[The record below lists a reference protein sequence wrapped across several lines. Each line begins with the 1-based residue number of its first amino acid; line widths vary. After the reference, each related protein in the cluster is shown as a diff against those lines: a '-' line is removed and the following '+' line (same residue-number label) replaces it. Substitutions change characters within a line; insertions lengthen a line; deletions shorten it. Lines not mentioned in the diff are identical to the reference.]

1 MAHAAG
7 SVIVN
12 RPVGLVFNFIL
23 DGENNLLW
31 RPSVI
36 EVQRIT
42 PEARVGAVYR
52 QVIKGPG
59 GSRIDGDYRIV
70 ECKPGQRIRFEVTSG
85 PARPVGKYLFE
96 DLGDST
102 QVQLILDFQP
112 QGLARLM
119 DGMVEKAMREEVAV
133 LANLKKVLESH

>member
-1 MAHAAG
+1 MSHAAG
-7 SVIVN
+7 SIIVD
-12 RPVGLVFNFIL
+12 RPVELVFNFIL
-23 DGENNLLW
+23 DGENNPLW

-36 EVQRIT
+36 EVRRTTQET
-42 PEARVGAVYR
+42 GVGATYR

-59 GSRIDGDYRIV
+59 GNRIDGDYRII
-70 ECKPGQRIRFEVTSG
+70 ECKPGQRIRFEVTGG
-85 PARPVGKYLFE
+85 PVRPVGKYLFE

-112 QGLARLM
+112 HGLARLM

-133 LANLKKVLESH
+133 LENLKKVLESG